1 MLRLS
6 GFFYTRTL
14 LIRTFLEAL
23 SKDLLFSIRNIP
35 SLGTLPEEEL
45 VDKLEVRPGGL

>member
-14 LIRTFLEAL
+14 LIRTFL
-23 SKDLLFSIRNIP
+23 DLLFSIRNIP